1 MSTFGIFTLGCKV
14 NQYESEAIA
23 ELLEANGF
31 TRLRPEDICDIYI
44 INTCTVTAESDRK
57 CRQTIR
63 RAIAKNPSAFV
74 LVTGCLAETDVE
86 SISKIEGVDY
96 ICGNADKSKIAQAAI
111 GLSSSK
117 LKNKIPIVEISDINA
132 SGFERMCI
140 KKFERTRAYVK
151 IEDGCESRCTYCI
164 IPNARGKI
172 RSKPYNDVIDE
183 VRMLTLGGCRE
194 IVLTGIETASYGRD
208 IGSSL
213 VELLEGVDRIEGIG
227 RIRLGSLD
235 PSIMKENFVKR
246 IAKLK
251 SLTHHFH
258 ISLQSGSDDV
268 LRLMK
273 RKYNSKMALE
283 SILMLKK
290 EMPDVMLT
298 TDVIVGFPGESE
310 ENFNE
315 TVDFAKKA
323 EFLMMHVFPY
333 SKRKG
338 TPAATM
344 GDQLDNASKKER
356 VSRLMSVGK
365 EIRTRLLDEIIKE
378 GKTATVLFEDYKD
391 GFAYGHTDN
400 FIEVKVPSDRS
411 LHSIFGKVEFLSH
424 DKNVVTAK
432 LLSTEE
438 I

>member
-23 ELLEANGF
+23 ELLEAGGS
-31 TRLRPEDICDIYI
+31 TRLRPEEICDIYI

-63 RAIAKNPSAFV
+63 RAIAKNPSAFI
-74 LVTGCLAETDVE
+74 LVTGCLAETDAE
-86 SISKIEGVDY
+86 GIKKIKGVDY
-96 ICGNADKSKIAQAAI
+96 ICGNADKSKITKTAMDL
-111 GLSSSK
+111 LSRGT
-117 LKNKIPIVEISDINA
+117 KNTSPVVDIVDINA
-132 SGFERMCI
+132 SGFEPMCI

-164 IPNARGKI
+164 IPSARGKI
-172 RSKPYNDVIDE
+172 RSKPLADVIDE

-213 VELLEGVDRIEGIG
+213 IELLEEVDRIEDVG

-235 PSIMKENFVKR
+235 PSIMKDDFIKR

-251 SLTHHFH
+251 CLAHHFH

-268 LRLMK
+268 LKLMK
-273 RKYNSKMALE
+273 RKYNGKMALDC
-283 SILMLKK
+283 ILALKK
-290 EMPDVMLT
+290 EIPDVMLT

-310 ENFNE
+310 ANFKE
-315 TVDFAKKA
+315 TVEFAKKA

-338 TPAATM
+338 TPAADM
-344 GDQLDNASKKER
+344 SDQLDNAIKKER
-356 VSRLMSVGK
+356 VATLMSVGK
-365 EIRTRLLDEIIKE
+365 EIRKKILNEEIN
-378 GKTATVLFEDYKD
+378 KTVTVLFEDYKD
-391 GFAYGHTDN
+391 GYAHGHTDN
-400 FIEVKVPSDRS
+400 FIEVKVRSDRS
-411 LHSIFGKVEFLSH
+411 LRSVFGKVLTTSH
-424 DKNVVTAK
+424 DGNIITGK
-432 LLSTEE
+432 LINTEE